1 MSRPATAAVRLLTGE
16 REPVRLATTADILL
30 HGLQAIDGVPAEVGD
45 RVLVKDQADPTQN
58 GIYTASAGEWFRA
71 ADARTTRTLQKGTT
85 VHTQIGSVNAGRV
98 FEFTADE
105 PAVGADAITVAASVP
120 PDIADMVDEV
130 EALRDET
137 QALKDAAEAS
147 AGQASASAAA
157 SAANAGQTT
166 ADRAATNSDAV
177 AAAAAVISAQAA
189 REASL
194 YGKGIFPTT
203 AAAIG
208 FGVAGNGA
216 ITPGSGGANGMFD
229 LAFTGGTG
237 SGAAG
242 RFVVA
247 GGALT
252 QILITA
258 PGSYTVAPTFSFAAS
273 AGLAGAAAAAVLGRN
288 VDVGEYF
295 WTEVST
301 GSLGLFN
308 VGAGPVA
315 VDMGVRAATA
325 ALLSSVDSLAMI
337 EGLSVPTARLTEAAG
352 SVSPSVYRSY
362 SFVSGDTIEHIAIA
376 KAGERSILQLIHAGP
391 GAAYTANFNLEE
403 GIVSS
408 SSGANLVSAAITDIG
423 SGWYECK
430 AVVLVAANITN
441 NVQARM
447 SAAGVFP
454 FTGDGTSGMYIRSV
468 VLRKQGLPA
477 NLFPSSDPANA
488 AFTKQNVTVTTTV
501 SPYEPVLISLPPLVD
516 GLDVTVRGRMTA
528 SKLVEMVGSGNP
540 SVYQGRSVVNGENI
554 VWKVT
559 AKKGERNRLNLY
571 SNNAVIFDCTFNL
584 DTGTATGTGASIVA
598 LGNGWYE
605 CTVTKT
611 ATATAATNW
620 QQRIF
625 PSAGGH
631 PYVGDG
637 VSGFYV
643 QRSALSINGGPN
655 VFSSSENLSNSAW
668 TKSAGV
674 TAVANG
680 ALYLGLLSDPAN
692 IGGDPY
698 DDGSSALVGKKLTL
712 IGSSISAG
720 AYYVPVL
727 VGLTGMV
734 PTNLAVSGSALGLS
748 TTAYPSYGMSNAIA
762 NIPVDAELVIL
773 EPGPNAFGAQ
783 ETPLGALGDTTYATH
798 YGSLWAACAA
808 IRARAPNAK
817 IVMIGTYSGGPGHA
831 THRIGRINGQGNTLV
846 QFMKAEREVAD
857 MLSIPLI
864 DVGGESGIGYLTSL
878 VYMSDELHPTAAGSL
893 RHGTF
898 DAEELR
904 RLSRRGFFGA

>member
-1 MSRPATAAVRLLTGE
+1 M
-16 REPVRLATTADILL
+16 
-30 HGLQAIDGVPAEVGD
+30 PAEIGD

-71 ADARTTRTLQKGTT
+71 ADARTTRTLQRGTT
-85 VHTQIGSVNAGRV
+85 VHTQIGSVNPGRV

-105 PAVGADAITVAASVP
+105 PAVGTDAITVAASVP
-120 PDIADMVDEV
+120 PDIADVVEEV

-137 QALKDAAEAS
+137 QALKDAAAAS

-189 REASL
+189 RDASL

-208 FGVAGNGA
+208 FGVVGNGA
-216 ITPGSGGANGMFD
+216 ITAGSGGANGTFD

-315 VDMGVRAATA
+315 ADTGVRAATA

-376 KAGERSILQLIHAGP
+376 KAGERSILQLIHAGA

-430 AVVLVAANITN
+430 AVVLAAASITN

-454 FTGDGTSGMYIRSV
+454 FTGDGTSGMYIRSI

-540 SVYQGRSVVNGENI
+540 SVYQGRSVVNGDNI

-559 AKKGERNRLNLY
+559 AKKGRTQSSQSLLQQRRHLRLHLQ
-571 SNNAVIFDCTFNL
+571 SRHRDCDRHGREHRRSWQRL
-584 DTGTATGTGASIVA
+584 VRMHGHED
-598 LGNGWYE
+598 GNGHGRDE
-605 CTVTKT
+605 L
-611 ATATAATNW
+611 ATAY
-620 QQRIF
+620 F
-625 PSAGGH
+625 PVCWRS
-631 PYVGDG
+631 PVCRRWCVWILCPKVG
-637 VSGFYV
+637 SKH
-643 QRSALSINGGPN
+643 QWWAECLL
-655 VFSSSENLSNSAW
+655 VFGKPLQ
-668 TKSAGV
+668 
-674 TAVANG
+674 
-680 ALYLGLLSDPAN
+680 LGLDQKRRR
-692 IGGDPY
+692 
-698 DDGSSALVGKKLTL
+698 DGSRQWRSVSWPTVGS
-712 IGSSISAG
+712 GQHRRRSI
-720 AYYVPVL
+720 
-727 VGLTGMV
+727 
-734 PTNLAVSGSALGLS
+734 
-748 TTAYPSYGMSNAIA
+748 
-762 NIPVDAELVIL
+762 
-773 EPGPNAFGAQ
+773 
-783 ETPLGALGDTTYATH
+783 
-798 YGSLWAACAA
+798 
-808 IRARAPNAK
+808 
-817 IVMIGTYSGGPGHA
+817 
-831 THRIGRINGQGNTLV
+831 
-846 QFMKAEREVAD
+846 
-857 MLSIPLI
+857 
-864 DVGGESGIGYLTSL
+864 
-878 VYMSDELHPTAAGSL
+878 
-893 RHGTF
+893 
-898 DAEELR
+898 
-904 RLSRRGFFGA
+904 